1 MASSRLHAIPS
12 GMRTST
18 SSSSQ
23 PRAARAR
30 NLSRDSERQQ
40 KFPDWSPD
48 GRWLAV
54 DEEGAVV
61 FVATDGSAR
70 IARPD
75 GLIGNFPAWAPG

>member
-1 MASSRLHAIPS
+1 MRATSRATPS
-12 GMRTST
+12 G
-18 SSSSQ
+18 
-23 PRAARAR
+23 
-30 NLSRDSERQQ
+30 SRS
-40 KFPDWSPD
+40 FPDWSPD

-54 DEEGAVV
+54 DEEGSVV